1 MSTPISRRIVL
12 RGTGAAIALP
22 MLEIM
27 TPRLRAAE
35 LAADKV
41 ARMVCVYTPHGVRN
55 STWYPEKTGLNYT
68 MSSTLEAL
76 TPLREKVSIL
86 TGLCHPRMASNVG
99 HAAAGRWLTGVNEGD
114 RVLVDF
120 ASPNKALSVDQLVA
134 NSIGT
139 KTRWPSL
146 QLSTESG
153 AGVPGRSRTLS
164 FNARGLPLPSMN
176 KPRAVFNRLF
186 VPDTGKDRAAERV
199 RYQRQQSLLDN
210 VMHQSKALE
219 RRLGRAD
226 RERLDQYLAS
236 IREVELQIDRN
247 QKWLDHPKPEVDTS
261 DLQFAFKTRSE
272 FLKVMYDLM
281 FFSLQTDST
290 RIITFMSGVEVD
302 MYKWGELGANKDYH
316 SLQHHN
322 GNKVDMEKLSK
333 VDKREA
339 DLLAGF
345 LMRLNE
351 TAQGDGCM
359 LDHTM
364 VLYGSGMNNG
374 VGVED
379 GKGSHSTRKL
389 PTLLAGGGKLGIKQG
404 QHLVYEKD
412 RTPLCN
418 LHVTLMQGMGL
429 ERDHFVDGTGRLTGL
444 S

>member
-55 STWYPEKTGLNYT
+55 STWYPEKTGPNYT

-226 RERLDQYLAS
+226 RERLGEYLAS